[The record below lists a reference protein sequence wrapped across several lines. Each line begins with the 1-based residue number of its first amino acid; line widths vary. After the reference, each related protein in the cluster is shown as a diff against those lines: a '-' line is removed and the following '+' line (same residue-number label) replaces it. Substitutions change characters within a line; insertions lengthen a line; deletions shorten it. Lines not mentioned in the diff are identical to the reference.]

1 MRADLLDLM
10 LCPVCGT
17 DELTLRQA
25 QAETVQY
32 GERQVEEV
40 KEGQVICQ
48 GCQRTFPIADYV
60 LSFYDLMPD
69 SVKQDGDYWG
79 AFYRWHYEQG
89 YTGYVDSRG
98 DVPGFLSFQ
107 VGQVAPQTE
116 RERVAGVARLA
127 EHPLV
132 SRGGRLLDIGSG
144 SGWTSF
150 YLARR
155 GFDVTTYD
163 PGLENM
169 RTAKEYAM
177 QQGVFL
183 ECICAAMGS
192 IRFKPETFDVVFAFH
207 SLHHVPDLEAQMERV
222 HETVKVEGCLAIDEH
237 IQRNPWANRLAAAL
251 MEWAQDTVFPR
262 YRDERYQSAPIPPGM
277 ASVNEDCSEWAIIPM
292 VEKYFHIEMADYR
305 YICLDRFRELYYLA
319 CDKSPDSLSNVERTI
334 AILHEVMKRAFPD
347 EVECVTLVGQ
357 KRKTLP
363 PNNVDQFEQSEG
375 QLMYRARTGPR
386 LPASP
391 GLDRQIVEPTPWW
404 RLPWRVVRILW
415 FEGGE
420 ALVKE
425 IRSYFTWL
433 RIRSKK

>member
-17 DELTLRQA
+17 DQLTLRQA

-48 GCQRTFPIADYV
+48 GCQRTFPVSDYV

-69 SVKQDGDYWG
+69 SVKKDGEYWG
-79 AFYRWHYEQG
+79 TFYRWHYDQG

-107 VGQVAPQTE
+107 VGEVAPQTE

-132 SRGGRLLDIGSG
+132 NRGGRLLDIGSG

-155 GFDVTTYD
+155 GFDVITYD

-177 QQGVFL
+177 RQGVML
-183 ECICAAMGS
+183 ECICAAMGF
-192 IRFKPETFDVVFAFH
+192 IHFKPETFDVVFAFH
-207 SLHHVPDLEAQMERV
+207 SLHHVPGLDAQV
-222 HETVKVEGCLAIDEH
+222 QGVYETVKVNGCLAIDEH
-237 IQRNPWANRLAAAL
+237 IQRNPWANCISAAL
-251 MEWAQDTVFPR
+251 IEWAQDAVFPR
-262 YRDERYQSAPIPPGM
+262 YRDERYQSAPIPPGV
-277 ASVNEDCSEWAIIPM
+277 ASINEDCSEWAIIPM

-319 CDKSPDSLSNVERTI
+319 CDKSPDSLGHVERTI
-334 AILHEVMKRAFPD
+334 AILHEVMKRAFPN

-363 PNNVDQFEQSEG
+363 PDNADQFEQGKG
-375 QLMYRARTGPR
+375 QLVYRARSGPR
-386 LPASP
+386 LSASP
-391 GLDRQIVEPTPWW
+391 GLDRLVVEPTPWW
-404 RLPWRVVRILW
+404 RLPWRAARILW
-415 FEGGE
+415 LQGG
-420 ALVKE
+420 AVLFQKV
-425 IRSYFTWL
+425 RSYLTWL
-433 RIRSKK
+433 GIRSKK